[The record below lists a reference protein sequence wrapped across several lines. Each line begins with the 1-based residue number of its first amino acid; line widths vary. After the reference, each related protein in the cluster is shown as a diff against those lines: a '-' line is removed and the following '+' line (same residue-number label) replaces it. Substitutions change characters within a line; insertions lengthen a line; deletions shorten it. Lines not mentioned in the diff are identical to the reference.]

1 MSGRH
6 TRVVGMVAGGLAILA
21 AAGCASRSAEM
32 PTPTDA
38 TSSGKHAA
46 ASGTTARGGG
56 PLISPRADPDNL
68 APAGPAPGGT
78 SGKAEEEGDADPA
91 ATAIATSAG
100 CEDIEPQAHLP
111 SVDAQLS
118 CRRGTEHA
126 YVMTF
131 RSTTDRDTYLTHGP
145 QVVPGGFNVVG
156 RTWVVHV
163 ESSSTANTLAA
174 QLSGAVRPGS

>member
-1 MSGRH
+1 
-6 TRVVGMVAGGLAILA
+6 MVAGGLAILA

-32 PTPTDA
+32 PTSADA

-56 PLISPRADPDNL
+56 PLSSPRADPDNL

-78 SGKAEEEGDADPA
+78 SGKAEGEGDANPA

-100 CEDIEPQAHLP
+100 CEDTEPQSHLP
-111 SVDAQLS
+111 SVDEQLS

-131 RSTTDRDTYLTHGP
+131 RSTTDRDAYLTRGP

-156 RTWVVHV
+156 PTWVVHV
-163 ESSSTANTLAA
+163 ESSSTAHTLGTR
-174 QLSGAVRPGS
+174 LKGTVRAGS